1 MISLGQGEII
11 TAADANVRL
20 LPEVN
25 PGRKL
30 KRGRYMVVVQA
41 NWWARDPRWP
51 VVLACPIHSDHQATS
66 EWDVEIPV
74 GEVKALDALSFV
86 VIPSIQP
93 IRKADVTG
101 QYGTL
106 SAARLGEVYAKLAEY
121 MGAFEFL
128 DSHERPPF

>member
-11 TAADANVRL
+11 TAADSDVLL

-25 PGRKL
+25 PGRTP

-41 NWWARDPRWP
+41 NWWARNLEWP

-66 EWDVEIPV
+66 EWDVEVPA
-74 GEVKALDALSFV
+74 GEVRALDALSFV
-86 VIPSIQP
+86 VVPSIQP
-93 IRKADVTG
+93 IPKTAVTG
-101 QYGTL
+101 QYGML
-106 SAARLGEVYAKLAEY
+106 PAARLAEIYARLIDY

-128 DSHERPPF
+128 DNHRPPP